1 MDNQYYVPQS
11 DNDVSIGDWLIT
23 MLLCAIPIV
32 NIVMII
38 VWAAT
43 AQKKSKKN
51 WAIATLIVMVIGIVL
66 SFLFGA
72 AIVASI
78 ANLAY

>member
-1 MDNQYYVPQS
+1 MDNQYYVPQT

-43 AQKKSKKN
+43 AKKKSKKN